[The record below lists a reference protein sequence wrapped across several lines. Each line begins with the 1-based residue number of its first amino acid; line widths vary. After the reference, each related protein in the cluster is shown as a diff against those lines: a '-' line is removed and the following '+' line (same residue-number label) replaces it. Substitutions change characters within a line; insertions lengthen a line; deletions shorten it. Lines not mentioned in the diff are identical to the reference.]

1 MASKGGGTGG
11 RANKPGASSSRKGA
25 QKGSGGQRRQGL
37 EGRGPTPK
45 AEDRTGHPAKRRAAA
60 SAKRAASAANNRGGS
75 GTRGAARPVRRTP
88 GKGDSEQ
95 VAGRNSV
102 VEALRAQ
109 VPARPCTSLSTST
122 PTTGSA
128 SP

>member
-45 AEDRTGHPAKRRAAA
+45 AEERTGHPAKRRAAS
-60 SAKRAASAANNRGGS
+60 SAKRARGGE
-75 GTRGAARPVRRTP
+75 RPRAATPRCGVSDRAAPWQGRRR
-88 GKGDSEQ
+88 
-95 VAGRNSV
+95 AGRD
-102 VEALRAQ
+102 
-109 VPARPCTSLSTST
+109 
-122 PTTGSA
+122 
-128 SP
+128 